1 MTNDLHR
8 TLRQKAEA
16 GGLQAIII
24 DDERHSCDA
33 LKMLLDKCCPQIQVA
48 AICNSANEAL
58 IKIKELKPN
67 LIFLDIEMPHM
78 NGFQMLEQLS
88 TVDFEIIFTT
98 SYDQY
103 AIKAFKYSALDYLL
117 KPVDRE
123 ELEKAVQKACLPDRQ
138 VSKKINPVISQ
149 QLEILLQKINQPSVA
164 VQRIALPTMQGLEF
178 VPVDSIIHCSS
189 SNNYTEFFLKDK
201 KKLLVSRTLKEV
213 EDMLADHAF
222 LRVHN
227 SHIVNLNAITRYV
240 KGEGGYLIMADNS
253 SVDVSRSRKELL
265 MEKLQPYKK

>member
-1 MTNDLHR
+1 MIN
-8 TLRQKAEA
+8 
-16 GGLQAIII
+16 AIII

-33 LKMLLDKCCPQIQVA
+33 LKMLLSKCCPQVQVRGTCYSGA
-48 AICNSANEAL
+48 DAIE
-58 IKIKELKPN
+58 KINELKPD

-78 NGFQMLEQLS
+78 NGFQMLEQIPKI
-88 TVDFEIIFTT
+88 DFEIIFTT

-103 AIKAFKYSALDYLL
+103 AITAFKFSALDYLL

-123 ELEKAVQKACLPDRQ
+123 ELQKAVQR
-138 VSKKINPVISQ
+138 VSKKINPPVSE
-149 QLEILLQKINQPSVA
+149 QLEILLQKINQPAQS

-178 VPVDSIIHCSS
+178 IPVESIINCTSN
-189 SNNYTEFFLKDK
+189 NNYTEFFLTDK

-213 EDMLADHAF
+213 EDMLADHSF

-240 KGEGGYLIMADNS
+240 KGEGGYLVMTDGSTI
-253 SVDVSRSRKELL
+253 DVSRSRKELL
-265 MEKLQPYKK
+265 MQRLQPYKE

>member
-1 MTNDLHR
+1 MTNDLNR

-33 LKMLLDKCCPQIQVA
+33 LKMLLDKCCPQIQVT
-48 AICNSANEAL
+48 AICYSANEGIA
-58 IKIKELKPN
+58 KISELNPD
-67 LIFLDIEMPHM
+67 LIFLDIEMPFM
-78 NGFQMLEQLS
+78 NGFQMLEQLPS
-88 TVDFEIIFTT
+88 IDFEIIFTT

-103 AIKAFKYSALDYLL
+103 AITAFKFSALDYLL

-123 ELEKAVQKACLPDRQ
+123 ELEKAMQK
-138 VSKKINPVISQ
+138 VSKKINPPITQ
-149 QLEILLQKINQPSVA
+149 QLEILLQRINQPSIP

-178 VPVDSIIHCSS
+178 VPVESIISCSS
-189 SNNYTEFFLKDK
+189 SNNYTDFFLKDK
-201 KKLLVSRTLKEV
+201 KRLLVSRTLKET

-227 SHIVNLNAITRYV
+227 SHVVNLNAITRYV
-240 KGEGGYLIMADNS
+240 KGEGGYLIMSDGT
-253 SVDVSRSRKELL
+253 SVDVSRSKKEVLL
-265 MEKLQPYKK
+265 KKLLAGRE